1 MRRFALLL
9 LVVLAVALAV
19 ALAANLSH
27 AQIQA
32 PATEPQTARQALL
45 EMFLGK
51 ASDAFTR
58 HLSQAA
64 SKALI
69 HKGDDPATS
78 MVQRISMIG
87 HQMTAQAHVETFDQ
101 GPMLLISDQEE
112 GQQKVRTEVMVEHDS
127 LTGENDEIELSIH
140 VYREGQ
146 PEFLPVIP
154 RLIFSMT
161 EEEGTW
167 RLADAT
173 LAAHIPLTDPD
184 YLKGVR
190 KKQDEANENMA
201 SMRVQN
207 LATAELHF
215 AAQHPE
221 RGYSC
226 NFADLMPN
234 PDQAPNPA
242 QANVSATTSAPSS
255 LAGNESEGYHFAVSG
270 CAGTPASKFQIT
282 AVPLESDSGM
292 KSFCADE
299 SGTLRSD
306 PHGKGTACLSQGQVI
321 DKLEVSVP
329 DAADSVTE

>member
-9 LVVLAVALAV
+9 LLM
-19 ALAANLSH
+19 LAANLAQ

-51 ASDAFTR
+51 ASDAFTK
-58 HLSQAA
+58 HLPQAA

-69 HKGDDPATS
+69 HRGDDPATS

-101 GPMLLISDQEE
+101 GPTLLISEQEE
-112 GQQKVRTEVMVEHDS
+112 GQQKVRNEVMVEHDS
-127 LTGENDEIELSIH
+127 LTGENDEIEVSIR
-140 VYREGQ
+140 VYRDGQ

-154 RLIFSMT
+154 RLVFSMT

-167 RLADAT
+167 RLAEAT
-173 LAAHIPLTDPD
+173 VAAHIPLTDPD

-215 AAQHPE
+215 ASQHPE

-234 PDQAPNPA
+234 PEQAPNPDP
-242 QANVSATTSAPSS
+242 ANSSATTPETSS
-255 LAGNESEGYHFAVSG
+255 PAGNESAGYHFAVSG
-270 CAGTPASKFQIT
+270 CAGTPASTFQIT

-292 KSFCADE
+292 KAFCADE
-299 SGTLRSD
+299 SGTLRFD

-329 DAADSVTE
+329 DAAESVTE